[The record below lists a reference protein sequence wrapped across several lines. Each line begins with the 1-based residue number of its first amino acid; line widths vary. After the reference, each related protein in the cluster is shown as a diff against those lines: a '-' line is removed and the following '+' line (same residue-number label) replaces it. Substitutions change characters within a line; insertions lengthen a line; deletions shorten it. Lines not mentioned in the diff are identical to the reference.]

1 MELKYFLRLLKKHLL
16 WLLLLPTIAVVTT
29 FFLIRKLPDTYISR
43 ARIATGIV
51 DDTRKIPG
59 SDKNKSESEIN
70 QEFSNLIQTMQLKLI
85 LDQVSYKLMLHD
97 LLDKTPY
104 RKPSQNVKDLN
115 ELARK
120 HAIDV
125 YTKLYNK
132 REALSLWDN
141 DQFGLYKV
149 LVSMGY
155 DDGSLMKKL
164 KIYRWEYSD
173 FIDIEFESENP
184 VLSAFVVNTI
194 CNEFLNYYTTVLREN
209 QEKGV
214 RFLEKMVAMKQDTLN
229 NKIQELKG
237 YKLQNRILS
246 LPEQAR
252 ALYNQI
258 SAYEAEKQK
267 LEQSIA
273 ANSGTLKVINQKFDP
288 SDQQYLERSSEDI
301 NEKLIETKAQ
311 LQKNSDDLIKSNY
324 NIVYLKRRDSL
335 MAILDKQIKLSTDRN
350 VYSPLSTK
358 QSLVAQKLK
367 LEVDLEMSKN
377 SIATLQNEINTL
389 NQRLDLLMP
398 HEAVIQTYEGDIDLA
413 SKEYLEVLY
422 KFNQA
427 NLEASYAL
435 QLRQVEV
442 AMPNQ
447 AQPSK
452 KIFLVL
458 LAGVATFILYL
469 AVLVVVFYFDQ
480 SIHDPKTLVMKTRI
494 PSLGQLPMLK
504 SGELQSLDAWE
515 DNQRF
520 QTQQFKNALRALRFE
535 VDKELSD
542 TRICLI
548 TSLQEGAGKTFTTL
562 NLAYAYAKIKKK
574 VLIIDGHFQDPAIT
588 RMYQTPVFIED
599 YLQNQINLFDIP
611 REQSVSV
618 LGNKGEDI
626 SILELQDYQTIIHQM
641 QQLANNFDIILIE
654 ASSLQHTH
662 NAKEWSM
669 FARKILP
676 VFESGRALTE
686 DDKYAIDYLKEI
698 NGKMTGWV
706 YNKATRSAEK
716 KSLLKRLLN
725 G

>member
-1 MELKYFLRLLKKHLL
+1 MELKYFLKLVKKHLL
-16 WLLLLPTIAVVTT
+16 WLLLLPVIAIVTT
-29 FFLIRKLPDTYISR
+29 FFLIRKLPDAYISR
-43 ARIATGIV
+43 ARVATGIV

-59 SDKNKSESEIN
+59 SDKSKSESEIN

-97 LLDKTPY
+97 LLDKQPY
-104 RKPSQNVKDLN
+104 RKASQNVIDLN
-115 ELARK
+115 PAARN
-120 HAIDV
+120 HAIEV
-125 YTKLYNK
+125 YTKKYNQ

-155 DDGSLMKKL
+155 DDGSLLKKL

-194 CNEFLNYYTTVLREN
+194 CNEFMTYYTTILREN

-214 RFLEKMVAMKQDTLN
+214 RFLEKLVSMKQDTLN

-258 SAYEAEKQK
+258 SSYEAEKQK

-288 SDQQYLERSSEDI
+288 SDQQYLERSAEEI

-311 LQKNSDDLIKSNY
+311 LQKNSDELIKSNY

-422 KFNQA
+422 KYNQA

-452 KIFLVL
+452 KIFLVI
-458 LAGVATFILYL
+458 LAGVVTFVIYL
-469 AVLVVVFYFDQ
+469 AVLVVIFYFDQ
-480 SIHDPKTLVMKTRI
+480 SIHDAKTLVGKTRL
-494 PSLGQLPMLK
+494 PVLGQLPMLSSK
-504 SGELQSLDAWE
+504 NLLNPTAWE
-515 DNQRF
+515 DGQSF

-535 VDKELSD
+535 VDKEVGDARL
-542 TRICLI
+542 CLI

-574 VLIIDGHFQDPAIT
+574 VLIIDGHFKDPVIT
-588 RMYQTPVFIED
+588 RMFETTVYLED
-599 YLQNQINLFDIP
+599 YLQGNINLFDIP
-611 REQSVSV
+611 RDNAVAV

-626 SILELQDYQTIIHQM
+626 SILELQDYQTIIHQI
-641 QQLANNFDIILIE
+641 QQLANNFDIIFIE
-654 ASSLQHTH
+654 GSSLEHSH

-676 VFESGRALTE
+676 VFENGRALTD
-686 DDKYAIDYLKEI
+686 DDKHAIDYLKEI

-706 YNKATRSAEK
+706 YNKTVGAKEK
-716 KSLLKRLLN
+716 KSFLKKLLN

>member
-1 MELKYFLRLLKKHLL
+1 MELKYFLKLVKKHLL
-16 WLLLLPTIAVVTT
+16 WLFLLPVVAIVTT

-43 ARIATGIV
+43 ARVATGIV

-59 SDKNKSESEIN
+59 SDKSKSESDVN

-97 LLDKTPY
+97 LLDKKPY
-104 RKPSQNVKDLN
+104 RKASQNVIDLN
-115 ELARK
+115 PAARK
-120 HAIDV
+120 HAIEV
-125 YTKLYNK
+125 YTKKYNQ

-155 DDGSLMKKL
+155 DDGSLLQKL

-194 CNEFLNYYTTVLREN
+194 CNEFITYYTTILREN

-214 RFLEKMVAMKQDTLN
+214 RFLEKLVSMKQDTLN

-258 SAYEAEKQK
+258 SSYEAEKQK

-288 SDQQYLERSSEDI
+288 SDQQYLERSAEEI
-301 NEKLIETKAQ
+301 NEKLIETKSL
-311 LQKNSDDLIKSNY
+311 LQKNSDELIKSNY

-377 SIATLQNEINTL
+377 SIATLENEINTL

-422 KFNQA
+422 KYNQA

-452 KIFLVL
+452 KIFLVI
-458 LAGVATFILYL
+458 LAGVVTFVIYL
-469 AVLVVVFYFDQ
+469 AALVIVFYFDQ
-480 SIHDPKTLVMKTRI
+480 SIHDAKTLVGKTRL
-494 PSLGQLPMLK
+494 PVLGQLPLLSSK
-504 SGELQSLDAWE
+504 NLLIHTAWE
-515 DNQRF
+515 DGQSF

-535 VDKELSD
+535 VDKEVGDARL
-542 TRICLI
+542 CLI

-574 VLIIDGHFQDPAIT
+574 VLIIDGHFKDPVIT
-588 RMYQTPVFIED
+588 KMFDTTVYLED
-599 YLQNQINLFDIP
+599 YLQGNINLFDIP
-611 REQSVSV
+611 RDNAVAI

-626 SILELQDYQTIIHQM
+626 SILELQDYQTIIHQI
-641 QQLANNFDIILIE
+641 QQLANNFDIIFIE
-654 ASSLQHTH
+654 GASLEHSH

-676 VFESGRALTE
+676 VFENGRALTD
-686 DDKYAIDYLKEI
+686 DDKHAIDYLKEI

-706 YNKATRSAEK
+706 YNKTFSAKEK
-716 KSLLKRLLN
+716 KSFLKKLLN